1 VVLRRVLTVLVA
13 SLVASLAG
21 GACASGHRYYN
32 VYLEASAGFAT
43 TTIDGERA
51 FGPTLGAHF
60 GIAKETEHSDG
71 TNVHMGAGG
80 LVLHEGSEIRAGLA
94 MLGLHVDYTTSR
106 ETDGSRINR
115 WATLVEGPLLVIA
128 GESDDDAKNTAGI
141 SVATG
146 PAREWRAHNGLL
158 AGAGV
163 MARGLLGGHSTAG
176 GGVELR
182 VRIGIADRP
191 HMHRR

>member
-1 VVLRRVLTVLVA
+1 MLGRVLTVLVA
-13 SLVASLAG
+13 SLGSA
-21 GACASGHRYYN
+21 ACASGHRSYN

-51 FGPTLGAHF
+51 FGPTVGAHF
-60 GIAKETEHSDG
+60 GVAKETEHSDG
-71 TNVHMGAGG
+71 MNVHMGAGG
-80 LVLHEGSEIRAGLA
+80 LVAYEGTEIRAGLA

-128 GESDDDAKNTAGI
+128 GETDGEWTNTGAV

-163 MARGLLGGHSTAG
+163 MARGLVGGHATGG

-182 VRIGIADRP
+182 VRIGVADRP